1 MGHFIVSFSRNKI
14 QVKIDPLIGSLRNK
28 GVLSLVKAFLIYL
41 RLSRGPQACY
51 GILVPLAEFGHS
63 EMAVNPFLLGF

>member
-1 MGHFIVSFSRNKI
+1 M
-14 QVKIDPLIGSLRNK
+14 KIDPLIGFLKNK
-28 GVLSLVKAFLIYL
+28 GVLSLDKAFLVYL

-63 EMAVNPFLLGF
+63 EMAFNPFCWDSEQLKASVQMGE

>member
-1 MGHFIVSFSRNKI
+1 MGHLIVSFSRNKI
-14 QVKIDPLIGSLRNK
+14 QGKIDFISSLRNK
-28 GVLSLVKAFLIYL
+28 DVLSLVKAFLAYF

-51 GILVPLAEFGHS
+51 GILVPLAECGHS